1 MVNKGK
7 GVIQCIAPLLNRSD
21 EMFLKNI
28 YDDMKKDS
36 MFDYITWDAC
46 DASTFNMRFLFWR
59 DHLFERMIRLFVWN
73 CEPIKQ
79 KEIEQRLILQGYC
92 GIAPFK
98 GEELTAF
105 YGTLSGVTKYIDE
118 RKNYIAHCP
127 IWTKTFT
134 IGEDLALIDN
144 NQLRNRSFDLI
155 YSYAVMLAHADVSL
169 IMSMINHRT
178 DSGIP
183 VAKTEKHKQ
192 SIRNLQKKV
201 FNGEYAS
208 LTDIGDLGLEFVK
221 VSAGNSEDLVKLY
234 ETRRNLI
241 KDFYADIGVRSAF
254 EKNNNTVNA
263 EITSDQAFLLLN
275 VMDMLNSRQEGCE
288 EVNRIFG
295 TSWSVDL
302 APEVKMIME
311 EGRGE
316 ENENSERT
324 AQDSNR

>member
-1 MVNKGK
+1 
-7 GVIQCIAPLLNRSD
+7 
-21 EMFLKNI
+21 MFLKNV
-28 YDDMKKDS
+28 YEDMKNDNFYDFILWDS
-36 MFDYITWDAC
+36 ADS
-46 DASTFNMRFLFWR
+46 STFNMRFLFWR

-73 CEPIKQ
+73 CDPIHQ

-98 GEELTAF
+98 GGELTAF

-118 RKNYIAHCP
+118 RKNYIARCP
-127 IWTKTFT
+127 IWTNTFT
-134 IGEDLALIDN
+134 IGKDLALISN

-155 YSYAVMLAHADVSL
+155 HSYAVMLAHADVSL
-169 IMSMINHRT
+169 IMAMINHRT
-178 DSGIP
+178 DAGVP
-183 VAKTEKHKQ
+183 VAKTEKHKA

-201 FNGEYAS
+201 FNGEFAS

-221 VSAGNSEDLVKLY
+221 VSAGNSEDLTKLY

-263 EITSDQAFLLLN
+263 EITSDYSFLLLN
-275 VMDMLNSRQEGCE
+275 VMDMLNSRKEGCE

-302 APEVKMIME
+302 APEVKQIME
-311 EGRGE
+311 ERRNE
-316 ENENSERT
+316 DNENEDNQRT
-324 AQDSNR
+324 I

>member
-1 MVNKGK
+1 
-7 GVIQCIAPLLNRSD
+7 
-21 EMFLKNI
+21 MFLKDINE
-28 YDDMKKDS
+28 DLRKDNF
-36 MFDYITWDAC
+36 FDFISWDAA
-46 DASTFNMRFLFWR
+46 DSSTFNMRYLFWR

-73 CEPIKQ
+73 CEPIHQ
-79 KEIEQRLILQGYC
+79 KEIEQRLIIQGYC

-98 GEELTAF
+98 GGELTAF

-118 RKNYIAHCP
+118 RKNYIARCP
-127 IWTKTFT
+127 IWTNTFT
-134 IGEDLALIDN
+134 IGKDLALISN
-144 NQLRNRSFDLI
+144 NQLRNRSYDLI
-155 YSYAVMLAHADVSL
+155 HSYAVMLAHADVSL
-169 IMSMINHRT
+169 IMAMINHRT

-192 SIRNLQKKV
+192 SIRLMQKKV

-263 EITSDQAFLLLN
+263 EITSDYSFLLLN
-275 VMDMLNSRQEGCE
+275 VMDMLNSRKEGCE

-302 APEVKMIME
+302 APEVKQIME
-311 EGRGE
+311 ERKCE
-316 ENENSERT
+316 VENENSERT
-324 AQDSNR
+324 IQNSENG